1 MKRYPRNFRRK
12 GNTVFFAVF
21 GGILVGL
28 GIAAYFLVS
37 PVWAIVLCALGAVI
51 AAVPQFFVHE
61 GYRLDGTILR
71 WTAPFAKKMDV
82 SEVEAVVI
90 TAYDCYRRWKGF
102 VVERFTTEGGES
114 CPVPSVSFFTKIDPA
129 DLDLCDT
136 RTRARLTY
144 KKEFLFDAPFDFD
157 FACDFARVFE
167 GTVYVSDAVFA
178 FFGEALKKIF
188 GEKIVVFDR
197 VPLRAKEMLKNR

>member
-28 GIAAYFLVS
+28 GIAAYFMVS

-71 WTAPFAKKMDV
+71 
-82 SEVEAVVI
+82 
-90 TAYDCYRRWKGF
+90 
-102 VVERFTTEGGES
+102 
-114 CPVPSVSFFTKIDPA
+114 
-129 DLDLCDT
+129 
-136 RTRARLTY
+136 
-144 KKEFLFDAPFDFD
+144 
-157 FACDFARVFE
+157 
-167 GTVYVSDAVFA
+167 
-178 FFGEALKKIF
+178 
-188 GEKIVVFDR
+188 
-197 VPLRAKEMLKNR
+197 